1 MSQFDFIV
9 NPTTGKKVKVSSS
22 LGKLILNSY
31 SQFAGGDSFEEEH
44 IPTNHEKRLQIHE
57 LLQIDYRE
65 YYGDDVP
72 EYNYT
77 VFFEDDKV
85 RVSPRI
91 AYYAEGTPD
100 RSKLNNAVG
109 TIVDPRKLGINLTDN
124 QNIAFRYFHPEDLI
138 DHTEFPARDFLYT
151 NQSGLEILEFN
162 RRIYFNDN
170 VQAALGNDP
179 SDEMINYAQEFGDID
194 IEFNKTTS
202 HPDDVSFYT
211 KFSSLDGNKNEKLYM
226 VNWEKEGEQFL
237 SVMPV
242 SHLLFAKM
250 IYLDSDS
257 ESDSESDPE
266 SDSEQDSEQDSES
279 DSEQDSESDSEQDSE
294 SDSEADSES
303 QSESGSVVSDDFSR
317 AIGDIIPDDESIHG
331 SETHSLQ
338 GLDELSTDPLPI
350 EDVSLDLSTID
361 PIIQER
367 QDDEFMERT
376 LSLPEE
382 RQEGEQDE
390 LSQLLR
396 EADLHI
402 SD

>member
-1 MSQFDFIV
+1 
-9 NPTTGKKVKVSSS
+9 
-22 LGKLILNSY
+22 
-31 SQFAGGDSFEEEH
+31 
-44 IPTNHEKRLQIHE
+44 
-57 LLQIDYRE
+57 
-65 YYGDDVP
+65 
-72 EYNYT
+72 
-77 VFFEDDKV
+77 
-85 RVSPRI
+85 
-91 AYYAEGTPD
+91 
-100 RSKLNNAVG
+100 
-109 TIVDPRKLGINLTDN
+109 
-124 QNIAFRYFHPEDLI
+124 
-138 DHTEFPARDFLYT
+138 
-151 NQSGLEILEFN
+151 
-162 RRIYFNDN
+162 
-170 VQAALGNDP
+170 
-179 SDEMINYAQEFGDID
+179 
-194 IEFNKTTS
+194 
-202 HPDDVSFYT
+202 
-211 KFSSLDGNKNEKLYM
+211 
-226 VNWEKEGEQFL
+226 
-237 SVMPV
+237 
-242 SHLLFAKM
+242 
-250 IYLDSDS
+250 
-257 ESDSESDPE
+257 
-266 SDSEQDSEQDSES
+266 
-279 DSEQDSESDSEQDSE
+279 EQDSESDSEQDSE